1 MDKNEIR
8 NLYSQYDED
17 VIQYML
23 NLYRRL
29 IDQYGRID
37 EEWLPSLEL
46 IAFNYQMIQRCK
58 ADMLKNGIE
67 KEDSR
72 GRLARNPSVAV
83 CNQSQNNL
91 FKLLNSFGLN
101 LMSRSKI
108 KQLGGMEEKDGMDE
122 LLA

>member
-1 MDKNEIR
+1 
-8 NLYSQYDED
+8 
-17 VIQYML
+17 ML